1 MGLEYTAVHPG
12 KVSNLICLNGTH
24 GHIID
29 SALQPIFRMP
39 WVGGMMS
46 DILAY
51 LKYSAPWIR
60 LGVRAGVLKM
70 EPVLRQRF
78 DANPDMEWLNWQWL
92 LDIVDVSK
100 AILFALPLNRL

>member
-39 WVGGMMS
+39 WVGFVF
-46 DILAY
+46 
-51 LKYSAPWIR
+51 R
-60 LGVRAGVLKM
+60 LDFVVVLFSWLQVV
-70 EPVLRQRF
+70 PG
-78 DANPDMEWLNWQWL
+78 NPDIAGLTEG
-92 LDIVDVSK
+92 
-100 AILFALPLNRL
+100 